1 MQPMDTPVAI
11 IFYNRP
17 AHLQAL
23 LNVLGMVKPTRLF
36 AICDGPKD
44 AAAAVQVQ
52 ACRQLIDEITWPCT
66 ITKNYSDTNLGLRG
80 RFDSGLDWF
89 FKHNEAGIVLEDD
102 VVPDPS
108 FFDFTST
115 LLRRY
120 MHDPQ
125 VMQIGGLNFQ
135 DGIRRTKAAGY
146 YYSSYAHSWAF
157 ATWRRVWQLH
167 DKTMA
172 DWPKQGLYTLQRQF
186 GKDASAIG
194 YWQYILNKHYLSPND
209 TWDYP
214 WQYSIWRNQGIC
226 CIPEV
231 NLIRNIGFG
240 PDAIHTKNPDDPGMN
255 KPTFCLER
263 FDAPDRKRIHRAA
276 DRYTLRHIYGV
287 NTSCWHNS
295 ALKRYWLG
303 MKRRLFQG
311 MFFGFT
317 CL

>member
-1 MQPMDTPVAI
+1 MDTPVAI

-23 LNVLGMVKPTRLF
+23 LNVLGKVKPSRLF
-36 AICDGPKD
+36 AICDGPRD
-44 AAAAVQVQ
+44 AEASAQVE
-52 ACRQLIDEITWPCT
+52 ACRQLIDEIPWPCT
-66 ITKNYSDTNLGLRG
+66 IAKNYSDTNLGLRG

-89 FKHNEAGIVLEDD
+89 FALNEAGIVLEDD
-102 VVPDPS
+102 VIPDPS
-108 FFDFTST
+108 FFAFTST

-125 VMQIGGLNFQ
+125 VFQIGGLNFQ
-135 DGIRRTKAAGY
+135 DGIRRTRNAGY

-157 ATWRRVWQLH
+157 ATWQRAWQLH

-172 DWPKQGLYTLQRQF
+172 DWPVHGLDILQRQF
-186 GKDASAIG
+186 GKDRYAIG
-194 YWQYILNKHYLSPND
+194 YWQYILNRHFQSPND

-231 NLIRNIGFG
+231 NLIKNIGFG

-255 KPTFCLER
+255 KPTFSLGN
-263 FDAPDRKRIHRAA
+263 FQAPDNKTIPKAA
-276 DRYTLRHIYGV
+276 DRYTLEHIYGV
-287 NTSCWHNS
+287 DTGWWNNS
-295 ALKRYWLG
+295 ELKRYWLAV
-303 MKRRLFQG
+303 KRRC
-311 MFFGFT
+311 T
-317 CL
+317 V